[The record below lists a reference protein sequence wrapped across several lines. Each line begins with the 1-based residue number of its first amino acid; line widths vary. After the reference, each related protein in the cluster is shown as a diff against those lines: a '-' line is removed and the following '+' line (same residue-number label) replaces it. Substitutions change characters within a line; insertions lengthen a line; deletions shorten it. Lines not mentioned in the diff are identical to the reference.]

1 MVSPKRFLPPESE
14 PWGRSVDQDITQ
26 IKIDN
31 AKALGESTNA
41 FKSINSSMRLISKQI
56 TDLTTLTTTLSAQQ
70 VTLAAQQIQLTQSV
84 ADITAL
90 NSSRVSSVG
99 DQMSLASAVVP
110 ASWTTATTVSFTKPA
125 WAVNAFVTVL
135 GSATAF
141 SGAAAGGLS
150 AYVGISGV
158 SGPTVFGETT
168 IPNEGVVSVLAFNRT
183 FTAGATVIASVQ
195 WRNAYG
201 LSTAASGTV
210 QATVSVL
217 WSK

>member
-14 PWGRSVDQDITQ
+14 PWGRSVDQDIAQ

-31 AKALGESTNA
+31 AKALSESANA

-56 TDLTTLTTTLSAQQ
+56 ANLTTLTT
-70 VTLAAQQIQLTQSV
+70 TLAAQQIQLTQSV

-90 NSSRVSSVG
+90 NSSRVSSEG
-99 DQMSLASAVVP
+99 GQMSLAGAVVP
-110 ASWTTATTVSFTKPA
+110 ASWTTATTVTFTKPA

-150 AYVGISGV
+150 AYAGISGV
-158 SGPTVFGETT
+158 SGPTVLAETS
-168 IPNEGVVSVLAFNRT
+168 IPNEGVVCVLAFNRT
-183 FTAGATVIASVQ
+183 FAAGATVIASVQ

-201 LSTAASGTV
+201 LSTAASGTI

>member
-14 PWGRSVDQDITQ
+14 PWGRSVDQDIAQ
-26 IKIDN
+26 IKIDT
-31 AKALGESTNA
+31 AKALSDSTNA
-41 FKSINSSMRLISKQI
+41 FKSINSSMSLVSKQI
-56 TDLTTLTTTLSAQQ
+56 AELTTLTSTLVAQQ
-70 VTLAAQQIQLTQSV
+70 AQLTQAV

-90 NSSRVSSVG
+90 NSSRVSSEG
-99 DQMSLASAVVP
+99 GQMSLASAVVP
-110 ASWTTATTVSFTKPA
+110 TSWTTATTVSFTKPA
-125 WAVNAFVTVL
+125 WAVNALVTVV

-141 SGAAAGGLS
+141 SGSTGGGLS

-168 IPNEGVVSVLAFNRT
+168 ITNEGVVCVLAFNRT
-183 FTAGATVIASVQ
+183 FAAGATVIASVQ

-201 LSTAASGTV
+201 LSAAASGTI